1 MEKTLEGSLKPWR
14 MVAWTPGIKAGPE
27 DILVRLTR
35 APGKGWEG
43 GDLHLSVVD
52 EEGKGLSRGKL
63 VRIGY
68 RGVIRFPNLSL
79 KLGVALEPP
88 NLTLYDITES
98 QGY

>member
-1 MEKTLEGSLKPWR
+1 

-35 APGKGWEG
+35 APGKDWDG
-43 GDLHLSVVD
+43 GDLLLSIVD
-52 EEGKGLSRGKL
+52 EEGKGKSMGKL

-68 RGVIRFPNLSL
+68 KGVLRFSNLSR

-88 NLTLYDITES
+88 NYTLYDITES
-98 QGY
+98 QG